1 MGMTILFKL
10 FKQFKTFK
18 SFEDTSDGA
27 SWVKQRILVAIFV
40 VIIVTVF
47 AECALAQSTR
57 KRIRLSLSSTNV
69 ALLPTYAAYD
79 KGFFRDEGFDVELIQ
94 MAATLAS
101 TALMTGDLDYNGAAT
116 GVISAAVQ
124 GRPMK
129 VLIFTVSR
137 PLMFLMSKKEI
148 KEPRDLKGKKVAGST
163 PGASATLL
171 AMQALRHVGLEPGKD
186 VSVLPM
192 GGTAAS
198 RLAVLESGAVDA
210 SLLSVPENFFA
221 REKGFNDLLFLGDV
235 VEFAQAGFGTTEKR
249 IKENPDEVY
258 RMVRAQLRSVMF
270 LLDSG
275 HQNEI
280 VEMIMKRWRLT
291 DRKMAE
297 SIFHDVVRVVAKDAM
312 VTQASIQSLI
322 DSARESAKVSR
333 PVKIEEVCDFSFV
346 ERARKELW
354 QKK

>member
-1 MGMTILFKL
+1 MRTRIVVALLILY
-10 FKQFKTFK
+10 
-18 SFEDTSDGA
+18 
-27 SWVKQRILVAIFV
+27 VADLYADSV
-40 VIIVTVF
+40 
-47 AECALAQSTR
+47 LAQSGR
-57 KRIRLSLSSTNV
+57 KKIRLSLSSTTV
-69 ALLPTYAAYD
+69 ALLPTFAAFD
-79 KGFFRDEGFDVELIQ
+79 KGFFREEGFDVELIH
-94 MAATLAS
+94 MPATLAS

-129 VLIFTVSR
+129 VLVFTVSR

-171 AMQALRHVGLEPGKD
+171 AVQALRHVGLEPGKN
-186 VSVLPM
+186 VSILPM
-192 GGTAAS
+192 GGTGAS

-221 REKGFNDLLFLGDV
+221 REKGFNELLFLGDV
-235 VEFAQAGFGTTEKR
+235 VEFAQAGFGATEKR

-270 LLDSG
+270 LLNKG
-275 HQNEI
+275 HQSEI
-280 VEMIMKRWRLT
+280 VEMIMKRWKLS

-297 SIFHDVVRVVAKDAM
+297 SIFHDVVRVVAKDAA

-322 DSARESAKVSR
+322 DSARESAKVTR
-333 PVKIEEVCDFSFV
+333 PVKIEEVVDFSFV
-346 ERARKELW
+346 DRARKELAIT
-354 QKK
+354 K

>member
-1 MGMTILFKL
+1 MKLNSFLTTILL
-10 FKQFKTFK
+10 PLML
-18 SFEDTSDGA
+18 GA
-27 SWVKQRILVAIFV
+27 NG
-40 VIIVTVF
+40 TD
-47 AECALAQSTR
+47 AQPSR
-57 KRIRLSLSSTNV
+57 KKIRLSLSSTTV
-69 ALLPTYAAYD
+69 ALLPTFAAYD
-79 KGFFRDEGFDVELIQ
+79 KGYFREEGFDVELIR
-94 MAATLAS
+94 MPATLAS

-137 PLMFLMSKKEI
+137 PLMFLVSRKEI

-171 AMQALRHVGLEPGKD
+171 AVQALRQLGLEPGRD
-186 VSVLPM
+186 VSILPM
-192 GGTAAS
+192 GGTAAG

-210 SLLSVPENFFA
+210 SLLSVPENIFA
-221 REKGFNDLLFLGDV
+221 REKGYNELLFLGDA
-235 VEFAQAGFGTTEKR
+235 VEFAQAGFGATEKR

-270 LLDSG
+270 LLDKGRQS
-275 HQNEI
+275 EI
-280 VEMIMKRWRLT
+280 VEMIMKRWKLS

-297 SIFHDVVRVVAKDAM
+297 SIFHDVARVVAKDAM

-322 DSARESAKVSR
+322 DSARESAKVIR
-333 PVKIEEVCDFSFV
+333 PIKIEEVVDFSFLD
-346 ERARKELW
+346 RARKELG
-354 QKK
+354 QAK

>member
-1 MGMTILFKL
+1 MKTRLITVLLILL
-10 FKQFKTFK
+10 I
-18 SFEDTSDGA
+18 FEACGRS
-27 SWVKQRILVAIFV
+27 
-40 VIIVTVF
+40 
-47 AECALAQSTR
+47 ALAQSSR

-69 ALLPTYAAYD
+69 ALLPTFAAYD

-101 TALMTGDLDYNGAAT
+101 TALLTGDLDYNGAAT

-137 PLMFLMSKKEI
+137 PLMFLMSKREI

-198 RLAVLESGAVDA
+198 RLAVLESGTVDA
-210 SLLSVPENFFA
+210 SLLSVPENIFA
-221 REKGFNDLLFLGDV
+221 REKGFNELLFLGDV
-235 VEFAQAGFGTTEKR
+235 VEFAQAGFGATEKR

-258 RMVRAQLRSVMF
+258 RMVRAQLRSVVF
-270 LLDSG
+270 LLDKG

-280 VEMIMKRWRLT
+280 VDMIMKRWKLT

-297 SIFHDVVRVVAKDAM
+297 SIFQDVVRVVAKDAM

-322 DSARESAKVSR
+322 DSARESAKVTR
-333 PVKIEEVCDFSFV
+333 PVKIEEVVDFSFID
-346 ERARKELW
+346 RARKELGLTR
-354 QKK
+354 

>member
-1 MGMTILFKL
+1 MRTKTIATLLVLFI
-10 FKQFKTFK
+10 
-18 SFEDTSDGA
+18 A
-27 SWVKQRILVAIFV
+27 
-40 VIIVTVF
+40 
-47 AECALAQSTR
+47 ALCSQSANSQSSR
-57 KRIRLSLSSTNV
+57 KRIRLSLSSTTV
-69 ALLPTYAAYD
+69 ALLPTYAAFD

-129 VLIFTVSR
+129 VLIFTLSR

-148 KEPRDLKGKKVAGST
+148 KEPRDLKGKKVAGSS

-171 AMQALRHVGLEPGKD
+171 AMQALKHVGLEPGKD
-186 VSVLPM
+186 VSILPM
-192 GGTAAS
+192 GGTAAG

-210 SLLSVPENFFA
+210 SLLSVPENILA
-221 REKGFNDLLFLGDV
+221 REKGYNELLFLGDV

-249 IKENPDEVY
+249 IKENPDDVY
-258 RMVRAQLRSVMF
+258 RMVRAQLRSVAF
-270 LLDSG
+270 LLDKS
-275 HQNEI
+275 HHSEI
-280 VEMIMKRWRLT
+280 VDMVMKRWKLS

-297 SIFHDVVRVVAKDAM
+297 SIFRDVARVIAKDAM

-322 DSARESAKVSR
+322 DSARASAKVTR
-333 PVKIEEVCDFSFV
+333 PVKIEEVTDFSFV
-346 ERARKELW
+346 ERARKELGLT
-354 QKK
+354 K